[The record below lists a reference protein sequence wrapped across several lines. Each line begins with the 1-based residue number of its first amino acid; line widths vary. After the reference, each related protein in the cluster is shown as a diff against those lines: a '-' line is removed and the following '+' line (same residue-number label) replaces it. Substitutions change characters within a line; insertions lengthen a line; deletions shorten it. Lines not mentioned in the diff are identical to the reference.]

1 MVLGSTWFGFKLC
14 LEFSMRG
21 NLSTPRALPQTNFPV
36 VVWKYPTTP
45 SALPGSFVTIMK
57 SWDLMITVTR
67 LTQLLPEHQASAL
80 LSPPCPCHPAL
91 WRRVL
96 APSSTFP
103 FWASPGSP
111 FFSPTLLA
119 FTLLSPQLFHCRQAT
134 KKKKKPK
141 PNQPD
146 SSTVQPCNASC
157 GRILHLPNH
166 IDLSYKAVFPPCPVG
181 R

>member
-14 LEFSMRG
+14 LEFSVMG
-21 NLSTPRALPQTNFPV
+21 SISTPRALPQTNFPV

-67 LTQLLPEHQASAL
+67 LTQLLPKHQASAL

-103 FWASPGSP
+103 FWASPWNP
-111 FFSPTLLA
+111 FFPPPCW
-119 FTLLSPQLFHCRQAT
+119 LSHFYRPSFSNVGRLQ
-134 KKKKKPK
+134 KKKKPK

-166 IDLSYKAVFPPCPVG
+166 IDLSYKAVFPPCPV
-181 R
+181 